1 MALRLSVCLSVC
13 HKSELYRNGQTNQAN
28 FGTRTSLHGAPS
40 TLYYNKN
47 SGSSKSKDTSLWN
60 CIPNSGRRKF
70 HDSPSIVATCRQLS
84 STKVDAQYDK
94 Q

>member
-1 MALRLSVCLSVC
+1 MALRLSVCLSVGLSQVGVIS
-13 HKSELYRNGQTNQAN
+13 KRPKNQAN

-60 CIPNSGRRKF
+60 CIPNSRRRKF
-70 HDSPSIVATCRQLS
+70 HDSPSIVATC
-84 STKVDAQYDK
+84 ST
-94 Q
+94 